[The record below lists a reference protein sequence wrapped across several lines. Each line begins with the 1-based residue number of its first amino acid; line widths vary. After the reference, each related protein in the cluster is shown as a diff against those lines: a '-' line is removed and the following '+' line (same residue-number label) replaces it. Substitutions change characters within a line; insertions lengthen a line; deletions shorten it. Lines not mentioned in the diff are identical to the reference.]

1 MRFAQAFRTPDLRK
15 KLIFTSGIIVVFRF
29 GSALPAPGISAPNVR
44 YCSGLETSRGAAANV
59 YAVLNVF
66 SGNSLLH
73 VTVFALG
80 IVPYITASIIVQ
92 LMTQVIPRLQALKD
106 QDRAGQAKITQ
117 YTRYL
122 TVMLAVIVSA
132 GYVELARSG
141 SLFSGT
147 ACSAVSHPLI
157 PDPSVLTIA
166 TMMITMVAGTAVI
179 MWMAELITDRGIGN
193 GMSVLIFTSV
203 IAVVFAEFEQIYLT
217 RGIPLTLAAL
227 VVVVA
232 VIGFVVFIEQA
243 QRRIPV
249 QYARRMTGRRV
260 YGGATTYIPVKVSQ
274 AGVVPVIFASSLL
287 AIPQL
292 AASLLGNQNSPQGW
306 VAWVDRYLV
315 PGVHVLP
322 VYYLAFF
329 VLIIAFTYFYV
340 SITFNPAEVADNTR
354 KYGGFVPGLR
364 PGPQTASYLSYVLT
378 RLTTPGAVYL
388 AVIALLPMVALGMIG
403 IGSQAL
409 FSGVSLLIMVGVG
422 LDTVKQIESLL
433 QQHHCEGFLRRSAGS
448 AGPAGSAG
456 SAGKVTGTL
465 EAPAALTMS

>member
-15 KLIFTSGIIVVFRF
+15 KLVFTACIIVVFRF

-44 YCSGLETSRGAAANV
+44 YCSGLESSRGTAANL
-59 YAVLNVF
+59 YAVLNLF
-66 SGNSLLH
+66 SGNPLLH
-73 VTVFALG
+73 VPVFALG
-80 IVPYITASIIVQ
+80 IMPYITASIIVQ

-122 TVMLAVIVSA
+122 TVMLAVIISA

-141 SLFSGT
+141 NLFSGT

-203 IAVVFAEFEQIYLT
+203 IAVFFGEFEQIYLI
-217 RGIPLTLAAL
+217 RGIPMTLAAI

-249 QYARRMTGRRV
+249 QYARRMTGGRV
-260 YGGATTYIPVKVSQ
+260 YDGATTYIPVKVNQ

-287 AIPQL
+287 FLPQT
-292 AASLLGNQNSPQGW
+292 AASLLGNTNQGW
-306 VAWVDRYLV
+306 VGWVDRYLV
-315 PGVHVLP
+315 PGTGAFP
-322 VYYLAFF
+322 VYYILYFL
-329 VLIIAFTYFYV
+329 LILGFTWFYV
-340 SITFNPAEVADNTR
+340 SITVNPTEVAGNMA
-354 KYGGFVPGLR
+354 KYGGFVPGLA
-364 PGPQTASYLSYVLT
+364 PGPVTAGYLNYVLS
-378 RLTTPGAVYL
+378 RLTAAGSVYL
-388 AVIALLPMVALGMIG
+388 AVIALLP
-403 IGSQAL
+403 
-409 FSGVSLLIMVGVG
+409 LIV
-422 LDTVKQIESLL
+422 L
-433 QQHHCEGFLRRSAGS
+433 
-448 AGPAGSAG
+448 
-456 SAGKVTGTL
+456 
-465 EAPAALTMS
+465 

>member
-1 MRFAQAFRTPDLRK
+1 MATATKFAQAFRTPDLRK
-15 KLIFTSGIIVVFRF
+15 KLLFTAGIIVLFRF
-29 GSALPAPGISAPNVR
+29 GSALPAPGISAANVR

-59 YAVLNVF
+59 YAVLNLF

-80 IVPYITASIIVQ
+80 IMPYITASIIVQ
-92 LMTQVIPRLQALKD
+92 LLTQVIPRLQALKD

-132 GYVELARSG
+132 GYLELARSG
-141 SLFSGT
+141 NLFPGT
-147 ACSAVSHPLI
+147 DCSAVSHPLL
-157 PDPSVLTIA
+157 PHPSALTMT

-179 MWMAELITDRGIGN
+179 MWMGELVTDRGIGN
-193 GMSVLIFTSV
+193 GMSVMIFTSV
-203 IAVVFAEFEQIYLT
+203 IAVVFGEFEQIYLT
-217 RGIPLTLAAL
+217 RGIPMTLAAIA
-227 VVVVA
+227 VVIA
-232 VIGFVVFIEQA
+232 VIAFVVFIEQA

-249 QYARRMTGRRV
+249 QYARRMAGRRV
-260 YGGATTYIPVKVSQ
+260 YAGATTYIPVKVNQ
-274 AGVVPVIFASSLL
+274 AGVIPVIFASSLL

-306 VAWVDRYLV
+306 VAWTDRYLL
-315 PGVHVLP
+315 PSVHGLP

-364 PGPQTASYLSYVLT
+364 PGPPTAGYLSYVLT
-378 RLTTPGAVYL
+378 RLTAPGAVYL
-388 AVIALLPMVALGMIG
+388 AVIAMLPMVALGMIG

-422 LDTVKQIESLL
+422 LDTVKQIESQL
-433 QQHHCEGFLRRSAGS
+433 QQHHYEGFLRRSAAP
-448 AGPAGSAG
+448 AGP
-456 SAGKVTGTL
+456 AGKVTGTL

>member
-1 MRFAQAFRTPDLRK
+1 VATLTRFAPALRTPDLRK
-15 KLIFTSGIIVVFRF
+15 KLLFTLGLIVVFRF
-29 GSALPAPGISAPNVR
+29 GSAVPAPGVSAANVR
-44 YCSGLETSRGAAANV
+44 YCSGLESSRGTAANL
-59 YAVLNVF
+59 YAMLNVF

-80 IVPYITASIIVQ
+80 IMPYITASIIVQ
-92 LMTQVIPRLQALKD
+92 LLTPAIPRLQALKD
-106 QDRAGQAKITQ
+106 QGRAGQAKITQ

-122 TVMLAVIVSA
+122 TMLLAIAVSA
-132 GYVELARSG
+132 SYVQLARSG
-141 SLFSGT
+141 NLFPGT
-147 ACSAVSHPLI
+147 GCSAGSHPLI
-157 PDPSVLTIA
+157 PHPSVLTIA

-179 MWMAELITDRGIGN
+179 MWMGELITDRGIGN

-203 IAVVFAEFEQIYLT
+203 IAVFFSELEQVYLI
-217 RGIPLTLAAL
+217 RGIPMTLE

-232 VIGFVVFIEQA
+232 VAVVAFVVFIEQA

-249 QYARRMTGRRV
+249 QYARRIAGRRM
-260 YGGATTYIPVKVSQ
+260 YGRASTYIPVKVNQ

-287 AIPQL
+287 IVPQL
-292 AASLLGNQNSPQGW
+292 AASLLGNQGNPQGW

-329 VLIIAFTYFYV
+329 ALIIAFTYFYV
-340 SITFNPAEVADNTR
+340 SITFNPAEVADDTR

-364 PGPQTASYLSYVLT
+364 PGLPTERYLGYVLA
-378 RLTTPGAVYL
+378 RLTAPGAVYL

-403 IGSQAL
+403 VGSQAL

-422 LDTVKQIESLL
+422 LDTVKQIESQL
-433 QQHHCEGFLRRSAGS
+433 QQHHYEGFLHRPAR
-448 AGPAGSAG
+448 PAGNMAG
-456 SAGKVTGTL
+456 TP
-465 EAPAALTMS
+465 EAPAALTVS

>member
-15 KLIFTSGIIVVFRF
+15 KLVFTACIIVVFRF
-29 GSALPAPGISAPNVR
+29 GSALPAPGISAANVR
-44 YCSGLETSRGAAANV
+44 YCSGLETSRGAAANL

-80 IVPYITASIIVQ
+80 IMPYITASIIVQ

-122 TVMLAVIVSA
+122 TVMLAVIISA

-141 SLFSGT
+141 NLFSGT

-203 IAVVFAEFEQIYLT
+203 IAVVFGEFEQIYLT
-217 RGIPLTLAAL
+217 RGIPLTLAAI

-260 YGGATTYIPVKVSQ
+260 YGGATTYIPVKVNQ

-364 PGPQTASYLSYVLT
+364 PGPPTASYLGYVVT
-378 RLTTPGAVYL
+378 RLTAPGAVYL
-388 AVIALLPMVALGMIG
+388 AVIAMLPMVALGMIG

-422 LDTVKQIESLL
+422 LDTVKQVESQL
-433 QQHHCEGFLRRSAGS
+433 QQHHYEGFLRP
-448 AGPAGSAG
+448 GPPAPAAP
-456 SAGKVTGTL
+456 AGKVMGTS
-465 EAPAALTMS
+465 EAPAALTVS

>member
-15 KLIFTSGIIVVFRF
+15 KLVFTACIIVVFRF

-44 YCSGLETSRGAAANV
+44 YCSGLETSRGAAANL
-59 YAVLNVF
+59 YAMLNVF

-80 IVPYITASIIVQ
+80 IMPYITASIIVQ

-122 TVMLAVIVSA
+122 TVMLAVIISA

-147 ACSAVSHPLI
+147 ACSAVNHPLM
-157 PDPSVLTIA
+157 PEPSVLTIA

-203 IAVVFAEFEQIYLT
+203 IAVVFGEFEQIYLI
-217 RGIPLTLAAL
+217 RGIPLTLAAI

-249 QYARRMTGRRV
+249 QYAKRMTGRRV
-260 YGGATTYIPVKVSQ
+260 YGGATTYIPVKVNQ

-292 AASLLGNQNSPQGW
+292 AASMLGNQNSPQGW

-315 PGVHVLP
+315 PSVHVLP

-364 PGPQTASYLSYVLT
+364 PGPPTASYLGYVVT
-378 RLTTPGAVYL
+378 RLTAPGAVYL
-388 AVIALLPMVALGMIG
+388 AAIAMLPMVALGMIG

-422 LDTVKQIESLL
+422 LDTVKQVESQL
-433 QQHHCEGFLRRSAGS
+433 QQHHYAGFL
-448 AGPAGSAG
+448 
-456 SAGKVTGTL
+456 VTGTS
-465 EAPAALTMS
+465 EAPAALTVS